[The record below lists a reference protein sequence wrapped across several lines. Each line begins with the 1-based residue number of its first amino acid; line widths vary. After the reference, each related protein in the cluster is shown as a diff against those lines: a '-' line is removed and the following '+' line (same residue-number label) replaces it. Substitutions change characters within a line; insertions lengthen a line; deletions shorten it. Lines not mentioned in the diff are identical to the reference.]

1 MPRKGRARLEAL
13 FDDRAVTAF
22 DPDPIR
28 SEDPPVIGFIAQ
40 PLKDGPRCRSVHRS
54 RRPVMTRK
62 ALDIQQATR
71 EVERHIDRA
80 DAAPAVEAAMCCGD
94 GTKEIGHV
102 SCAFLLSFS
111 SSHAPIV
118 AAASW

>member
-1 MPRKGRARLEAL
+1 MPRKGRARIRAL

-28 SEDPPVIGFIAQ
+28 GEDPAIIGLIAQ

-62 ALDIQQATR
+62 ALDIQQPTE
-71 EVERHIDRA
+71 EVERHVDRA
-80 DAAPAVEAAMCCGD
+80 NGAPAVEAAMCCHD
-94 GTKEIGHV
+94 GTEEIVHV
-102 SCAFLLSFS
+102 GYPFLLSCC
-111 SSHAPIV
+111 
-118 AAASW
+118 ASMASTRSA